1 MSNTEQIST
10 DELKQLIFTFE
21 KEKYARTVTLGNL
34 KGGVGKTTNAVLT
47 AYQSAAQGIKTLLI
61 DLDTSEDAT
70 DLIFTTMINVL
81 SKEPEYDTT
90 LYKAMEENLP
100 AEEVVINVM
109 DNLDFIPSNEDFQNY
124 GKLLDSRCN
133 TQKEKDFYLAEYLES
148 LKSKYDLIIIDVPPS
163 VNIYT
168 DSALVM
174 SDYVVVVLQTQRK
187 AFRKSKK
194 FVDYMFKLRETY
206 GLGFATLGVLEVL
219 LKADSEYDEQVI
231 YEAEEYF
238 GQENI
243 FKDQIKD
250 MRRIKRFDWSGIT
263 ADPRDPHDNHV
274 HRLYGRVLND
284 MLNRINRLESEA

>member
-1 MSNTEQIST
+1 MSNFELIATE
-10 DELKQLIFTFE
+10 ELKNHLFFE
-21 KEKYARTVTLGNL
+21 KERYARTITLGNL
-34 KGGVGKTTNAVLT
+34 KGGVGKTTNAVLV
-47 AYQSAAQGIKTLLI
+47 AFQAAMQGIKTLLI

-81 SKEPEYDTT
+81 DKEPNYETT

-100 AEEVVINVM
+100 AKEVIIDVM

-124 GKLLDSRCN
+124 GKLLDDRCN
-133 TQKEKDFYLAEYLES
+133 SQKEKDFYLDNYLES
-148 LKSKYDLIIIDVPPS
+148 IKSEYDLIILDVPPS
-163 VNIYT
+163 INIYT
-168 DSALVM
+168 DSALVT

-194 FVDYMFKLRETY
+194 FIEYISKLRETY
-206 GLGFATLGVLEVL
+206 ELGFVTLGVLEVL

-231 YEAEEYF
+231 YQAEEYF

-243 FKDQIKD
+243 FNDQIKD

-263 ADPRDPHDNHV
+263 SEKRDPHDNQV

-284 MLNRINRLESEA
+284 MLNRIYRLESEA

>member
-1 MSNTEQIST
+1 MLDNKLIST
-10 DELKQLIFTFE
+10 DELKKILFD
-21 KEKYARTVTLGNL
+21 KADYARTVTLGNL
-34 KGGVGKTTNAVLT
+34 KGGVGKTTNAVLV
-47 AYQSAAQGIKTLLI
+47 AYQCAKQGIKTLLI

-81 SKEPEYDTT
+81 DTEPEYETT

-100 AEEVVINVM
+100 VESVVIDVM
-109 DNLDFIPSNEDFQNY
+109 DNLSFIPSNEDFQNY
-124 GKLLDSRCN
+124 GKLLDSRCT
-133 TQKEKDFYLAEYLES
+133 TQKEKDFYLANYLEP
-148 LKSKYDLIIIDVPPS
+148 LKSQYDMIIIDVPPS
-163 VNIYT
+163 INIYT

-206 GLGFATLGVLEVL
+206 DLDFVTLGVLEVL

-231 YEAEEYF
+231 IQAEEYF

-243 FKDQIKD
+243 FNDQIKD

-263 ADPRDPHDNHV
+263 AERRDPHDNQV
-274 HRLYGRVLND
+274 HRLYGRVMND
-284 MLNRINRLESEA
+284 MLNRIYRLESEG